1 MYTIHLHQLSF
12 RGFHGI
18 HEEEQTIGNTFIV
31 DVDVHMNIHQAI
43 NTLADT
49 LDYVRCYEII
59 KNRMNQPTQLL
70 ENIAED
76 IISTIQAAD
85 NRVSSIRCT
94 IQKQSPPIQHFV
106 GSVGIT
112 LNKSF

>member
-12 RGFHGI
+12 WGYHGI
-18 HEEEQTIGNTFIV
+18 HEEEQTIGNTFLV
-31 DVDVHMNIHQAI
+31 DVDVQIKMTQAI
-43 NTLADT
+43 RTLSDT

-59 KNRMNQPTQLL
+59 QKRMSQPTHLL

-76 IISTIQAAD
+76 IISAIQAAD
-85 NRVSSIRCT
+85 NRVSSIQCT
-94 IQKQSPPIQHFV
+94 IRKPSPPIQHFV